1 MSEDIFLFKSLLY
14 FTSEV
19 CVTDLAIFNISV
31 RKIIKKELYPIIVEP
46 GAQPIGNWASQH
58 VISNKNIKRQLC
70 EIDIPI
76 A

>member
-1 MSEDIFLFKSLLY
+1 MSKDIFLFKSLLY

-19 CVTDLAIFNISV
+19 CVTGLAIFNISV
-31 RKIIKKELYPIIVEP
+31 RKIIKKELYPIIVEA
-46 GAQPIGNWASQH
+46 GAQPICNWASQH
-58 VISNKNIKRQLC
+58 VISNKNTKRQLC